1 MFRRYHQ
8 AMNHT
13 LDPRILAQVSV
24 EQIFQDG
31 LRAYHAGELT
41 YAVQAFSEV
50 LVQLPGFPPALTNR
64 ALAAWSLGN
73 LDHAAADAQAACRA
87 TPDLAEAWLVAGAIL
102 IDRGDQP
109 GAIAHYQRAVAL
121 RPELAAARAGLAA
134 ACLAAGQHASAE
146 QAAALALSLDP
157 NCIHARFTLGSAR
170 SAQGDP
176 LGAIHQFNQV
186 LAADTAHAGA
196 YLNRGNARINC
207 NDIAGGVADLR
218 AALAINPGLK
228 EAWASLGVALTIQ
241 ADTAAAITACDH
253 AIALDPDFA
262 VAHWNRGVAALL
274 GGDFAAGFA
283 AYEWRKR
290 HPVYGR
296 HFDRLPAPTWQG
308 EPLAGRHLLV
318 RAEQGLGDT
327 IMFARFLPALASQ
340 ARHLTLACHKTLHTL
355 FAGMGIGLCTL
366 EDPAPP
372 DVDCAIDQMSLPHVL
387 ALTPTTIPAAQG
399 YLAPTTANA
408 DHWNIEHWRAIL
420 TRQPEQRQPGQR
432 LIGQRLIGLVWAGNP
447 GHNND
452 QRRSLPQG
460 ALTPLLALP
469 NTRFIALQ
477 LGARHAEYDIPSLAP
492 QITDFASTAG
502 ILANLD
508 AVVTVDTS
516 IAHLAGAMGKP
527 CHVLLSASCDW
538 RWLLGRTTTPWYDH
552 LHLHRQ
558 TRLGDWSDPI
568 QSVLATLQSVRSC
581 SAMPPGGINTIPT
594 LPQVSPNPPD
604 APKQR

>member
-1 MFRRYHQ
+1 
-8 AMNHT
+8 MNHP
-13 LDPRILAQVSV
+13 LDPNALAPQSLSQVSV
-24 EQIFQDG
+24 EQVFKDG
-31 LRAYHAGELT
+31 LRAYHAGDLSR
-41 YAVQAFSEV
+41 AVEAFSQV

-64 ALAAWSLGN
+64 ALAAWSLGD
-73 LDHAAADAQAACRA
+73 LDHAAADAQAACHA

-102 IDRGDQP
+102 IDRGDPP
-109 GAIAHYQRAVAL
+109 GAISHYQRAVAL

-134 ACLAAGQHASAE
+134 ACLAAGQHAGAE
-146 QAAALALSLDP
+146 QAAALALALDP
-157 NCIHARFTLGSAR
+157 NCLHARFTLGSAR

-176 LGAIHQFNQV
+176 LGAIHQFDHV

-196 YLNRGNARINC
+196 YLNRGNARINR
-207 NDIAGGVADLR
+207 NDIEGGIADLR
-218 AALAINPGLK
+218 AALAVNPGLK
-228 EAWASLGVALTIQ
+228 EAWASLGVALTIEG
-241 ADTAAAITACDH
+241 DTAGAITACDH

-274 GGDFAAGFA
+274 AGDFATGFA

-290 HPVYGR
+290 HPVYGS

-366 EDPAPP
+366 DDPAPP

-387 ALTPTTIPAAQG
+387 ALTPATIPAAQG
-399 YLAPTTANA
+399 YLAPTPANA
-408 DHWNIEHWRAIL
+408 GHWNIDRWRAAL
-420 TRQPEQRQPGQR
+420 AHQRQP
-432 LIGQRLIGLVWAGNP
+432 GQRLIGLVWAGNP

-452 QRRSLPQG
+452 QRRSLPPG
-460 ALTPLLALP
+460 ALTPVLAVP
-469 NTRFIALQ
+469 NTSFIALQ
-477 LGARHAEYDIPSLAP
+477 LGARQAEYDIPSLAP
-492 QITDFASTAG
+492 QISDFASTAG

-508 AVVTVDTS
+508 AIVTVDTS

-552 LHLHRQ
+552 VHLHRQ
-558 TRLGDWSDPI
+558 SRLGDWSGPI
-568 QSVLATLQSVRSC
+568 QSVLAALAS
-581 SAMPPGGINTIPT
+581 
-594 LPQVSPNPPD
+594 SP
-604 APKQR
+604 